1 VTVPDVTVQTRADF
15 RIIADWIPKGSK
27 VLDLGCGGGE
37 LLAMLAERRQTRGV
51 GLERSLQA
59 VSACIS
65 RGVSAYQGDLDQG
78 LADLHSKAYDVVI
91 LNQTLQ
97 MVREP
102 RFVMEES
109 MRVGRRVIVGF
120 PNFGYWTVRLQVLE
134 GRTPRTKNLPFE
146 WYNSPNFHFMSV
158 LDFRDFARQSGMR
171 IRREAHLAGN
181 TRVHLFP
188 NLRASAS
195 LFELEPYGDQHHV

>member
-1 VTVPDVTVQTRADF
+1 MAHTNGSPRADF
-15 RIIADWIPKGSK
+15 RIIEEWNPHGVK

-37 LLAMLAERRQTRGV
+37 LLAMLAEKKQIRGV
-51 GLERSLQA
+51 GLERSLEA
-59 VSACIS
+59 VSACIG

-78 LADLHSKAYDVVI
+78 LADLQSLAYDVVI

-97 MVREP
+97 MTREP
-102 RFVMEES
+102 RFVMEEA

-120 PNFGYWTVRLQVLE
+120 PNFGYWPVRVQVLE
-134 GRTPRTKNLPFE
+134 GRTPRTKNLPHE
-146 WYNSPNFHFMSV
+146 RYNSPNFHFMSI
-158 LDFRDFARQSGMR
+158 LDFRDFARQCGMR
-171 IRREAHLAGN
+171 VRREAHLAGN

-195 LFELEPYGDQHHV
+195 LFELEPFGDPHHV